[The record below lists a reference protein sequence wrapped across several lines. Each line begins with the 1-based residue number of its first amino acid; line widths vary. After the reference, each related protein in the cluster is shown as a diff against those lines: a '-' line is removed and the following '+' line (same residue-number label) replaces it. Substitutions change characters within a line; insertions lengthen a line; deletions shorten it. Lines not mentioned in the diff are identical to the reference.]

1 MMWKVT
7 WAILQ
12 RIPGP
17 LKKADPLK
25 RGSVATGRNGWGCG
39 ERIAF
44 QRPQREKFGL
54 CDGAN
59 PLGKVPQRPLGGVG
73 GMQRSRGE
81 VGNRDI
87 VGSD

>member
-17 LKKADPLK
+17 FKKADPLK

-39 ERIAF
+39 EIVAF
-44 QRPQREKFGL
+44 QRPQGEKLGL
-54 CDGAN
+54 
-59 PLGKVPQRPLGGVG
+59 LMV
-73 GMQRSRGE
+73 
-81 VGNRDI
+81 
-87 VGSD
+87 